1 MMDTPKSKKLDI
13 IIPAFRGHSQNFL
26 MVLDGI
32 SEEDA
37 KQRIEGRTNHII
49 WMVGNFLDMRY
60 ALGNVIGLD
69 LKNPHN
75 DLFFQGKAL
84 DENLNYPTLKEL
96 KDSFHQIS
104 PLIYNKLLEIS
115 DEDLEKDFPMGM
127 NIDFFPENVLNF
139 IGMCIGREDYLCG
152 QIGLMRRILGYEGM
166 KYDFDTDM
174 KY

>member
-1 MMDTPKSKKLDI
+1 MDTPKSKRLDI

-26 MVLDGI
+26 LVLDGI
-32 SEEDA
+32 SEDDA
-37 KQRIEGRTNHII
+37 KKRIEGRTNHII
-49 WMVGNFLDMRY
+49 WMSGNFLDMRY
-60 ALGNVIGLD
+60 ALGNVLGLD

-84 DENLNYPTLKEL
+84 DENLDYPTLKEL

-104 PLIYNKLLEIS
+104 PLIYKKLLEIS
-115 DEDLEKDFPMGM
+115 DEDLDKDFPMGM

-139 IGMCIGREDYLCG
+139 VGMCIGREDYLCG

-166 KYDFDTDM
+166 KYDFDKDL

>member
-37 KQRIEGRTNHII
+37 KKRIEGRTNHII

-60 ALGNVIGLD
+60 ALGNVLGLD

-104 PLIYNKLLEIS
+104 PLIYSKLLEIS

>member
-1 MMDTPKSKKLDI
+1 MDTPKSKKLEI

-37 KQRIEGRTNHII
+37 LKRIEGRTNHIV

-60 ALGNVIGLD
+60 AMGSILGLNAEFQFKD
-69 LKNPHN
+69 F
-75 DLFFQGKAL
+75 FFQGKAL
-84 DENLNYPTLKEL
+84 DENLIYPSLQQLKEE
-96 KDSFHQIS
+96 FHIIS
-104 PLIYNKLLEIS
+104 PLVYQKLLVVS
-115 DEDLEKDFPMGM
+115 DEELEKAFPMGM
-127 NIDFFPENVLNF
+127 NIDFFPEDVLNF

-152 QIGLMRRILGYEGM
+152 QMGLMRRILGYEGI
-166 KYDFDTDM
+166 KYDFDKDL

>member
-1 MMDTPKSKKLDI
+1 MNTPKSQKLDI
-13 IIPAFRGHSQNFL
+13 IIPAFRGHSQSFL

-37 KQRIEGRTNHII
+37 LKRIEGRTNHII

-60 ALGNVIGLD
+60 ALGFVLGLQEEFEF
-69 LKNPHN
+69 K

-84 DENLNYPTLKEL
+84 DENVKYPSLQQL
-96 KDSFHQIS
+96 KDSFHTIS
-104 PLIYNKLLEIS
+104 PLVYQKLLEAS
-115 DEDLEKDFPMGM
+115 DEELDKAFPMGM
-127 NIDFFPENVLNF
+127 NIDFFPETVLNF
-139 IGMCIGREDYLCG
+139 VGICIGREDYLSG

-166 KYDFDTDM
+166 KYDFDKDL